1 MRTLI
6 IEDERPAAMRLSKLI
21 KQNRPD
27 AEIIEIIDSVES
39 AVKWLNN
46 FPAPDLIFMDIQLA
60 DGVSFDI
67 FQQTKIESPVIFTTA
82 YDQFTLKAFK
92 VNSVDYLLK
101 PIDPEELT
109 AAFVK
114 FETVFQKP
122 QTYDNNVIASLLQ
135 NMQQKSYKERFLVK
149 TGQQLSYIE
158 VKNIAYFYS
167 EDKLVCAK
175 NVNGKRHILDYT
187 LDQLEDCLD
196 PASYFRINRKF
207 LTQLHSITKINT
219 YFNSRLKLELTP
231 NTELEVIVSRE
242 RVSNFKEWLDK

>member
-21 KQNRPD
+21 KQNRPE

-39 AVKWLNN
+39 AVKWLDN

-101 PIDPEELT
+101 PIDPEELA

-114 FETVFQKP
+114 FEKVYQKP
-122 QTYDNNVIASLLQ
+122 QSYDNNVIASLLK

-158 VKNIAYFYS
+158 VKDIAYFYS

-187 LDQLEDCLD
+187 LDQLEDCLNPD
-196 PASYFRINRKF
+196 SYFRINRKF
-207 LTQLHSITKINT
+207 LTELHSISKIHT

-231 NTELEVIVSRE
+231 KTELEVIVSRE
-242 RVSNFKEWLDK
+242 RVSNFKDWLDK